1 MINQFSGNAAVP
13 PPQPSANSQPI
24 SEEKTA
30 RLNEILSDYDA
41 ENLSNEDALTIVSQ
55 INELGIDPG
64 AGLAKIM
71 SGAGFDARTIGD
83 QTNISP
89 NGSKSPSPPLT
100 TIVSGSTGT
109 VNKDAMI
116 ALNTL
121 IESEG
126 IDDWANIQKAM
137 TEKGFDMSQPIINI
151 RA

>member
-71 SGAGFDARTIGD
+71 SGAGFDARAFGD

-109 VNKDAMI
+109 VNKGAMT